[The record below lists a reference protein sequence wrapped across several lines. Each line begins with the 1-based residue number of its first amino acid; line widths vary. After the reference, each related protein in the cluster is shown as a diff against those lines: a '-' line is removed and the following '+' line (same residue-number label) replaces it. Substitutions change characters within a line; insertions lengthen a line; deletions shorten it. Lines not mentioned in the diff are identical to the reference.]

1 MLDRKTKD
9 VDASIEILEDRK
21 KKSKIIWYIFSIIGW
36 TVAWIGFLLLPYKY
50 DEIGIG
56 AGIVF
61 LIVSTWFFIDMNYYN
76 TLIMIKKLHELEK

>member
-21 KKSKIIWYIFSIIGW
+21 KKSKIIWYILSIIGW
-36 TVAWIGFLLLPYKY
+36 TIAWIGFLLLPYKY

-61 LIVSTWFFIDMNYYN
+61 LIVSTWFYIDMNYYN
-76 TLIMIKKLHELEK
+76 TLIMMKKLHELEK